1 MVYLDREGLLD
12 RKGRLFVLA
21 VGVDDYS
28 RLGQASALHYAG
40 ADARLIVDTL
50 TQKAGPLHTEVKS
63 KLLVSGG
70 DMPPTKANIEDALL
84 LFREAQPEDT
94 VILFLAG
101 HGVNDGADYLFMPED
116 VQKTEKDEW
125 RPSSVVRWHILQ
137 HALQEAH
144 GNRIMF
150 VDTCHARGA
159 FSPRLVKDAFDAN
172 IVVFSA
178 TDQDG
183 LAQERTDLGHGVFS
197 YALSEGLKGAANV
210 TKRGGVSLFQLGEF
224 VSEEVKRLSNDLRGA
239 FQARSVRLS
248 CQFPSLCCSNFS
260 SASARSASKTSFCVS
275 SA

>member
-1 MVYLDREGLLD
+1 VNELMVYLDREGLLD

-28 RLGQASALHYAG
+28 KLGQGSALHYAG

-50 TQKAGPLHTEVKS
+50 IQKAAPLHTEVKS

-116 VQKTEKDEW
+116 VRKTEKDEW

-150 VDTCHARGA
+150 VDTAM
-159 FSPRLVKDAFDAN
+159 PV
-172 IVVFSA
+172 
-178 TDQDG
+178 
-183 LAQERTDLGHGVFS
+183 E
-197 YALSEGLKGAANV
+197 
-210 TKRGGVSLFQLGEF
+210 
-224 VSEEVKRLSNDLRGA
+224 
-239 FQARSVRLS
+239 
-248 CQFPSLCCSNFS
+248 
-260 SASARSASKTSFCVS
+260 RSALGW
-275 SA
+275 